1 MVRSKCINMDA
12 STSYVCRFWKIIQT
26 LQRTQNDIF
35 SKRRVL
41 YIFAVMYECAGWLL
55 LCRGT
60 RSINVKKNSAFYFVR
75 LSLSNSIS
83 IPWARVGYL
92 DKLSGQWWK
101 PFEKWTAKWYYC
113 KVVIDG
119 FPYIVKFTRL
129 SLSIKKMVVIVGVS
143 INIHKSPLSMI
154 VSGTNFIVWKYC
166 YFADQEVL
174 TCASK
179 LYLYFGFKAISH
191 IVNIKHT
198 PFAVTSMHLIFLLLA
213 REVIW
218 RGNKPGVITYVGN
231 NILLQDSTKW
241 IF

>member
-41 YIFAVMYECAGWLL
+41 YIFAVMNECAGWLL

-60 RSINVKKNSAFYFVR
+60 RSINVKKNFSGFLFFVR
-75 LSLSNSIS
+75 LSLTNFFS
-83 IPWARVGYL
+83 IPWAPVGYL
-92 DKLSGQWWK
+92 DKFSGQWWK
-101 PFEKWTAKWYYC
+101 PFEKWTLKWHYC
-113 KVVIDG
+113 IVVIDG
-119 FPYIVKFTRL
+119 FSYIVKFTGL
-129 SLSIKKMVVIVGVS
+129 SLSIIVIVGVS
-143 INIHKSPLSMI
+143 INIHKSPLSII
-154 VSGTNFIVWKYC
+154 VSGTDCIVWKYC

-174 TCASK
+174 TCAGN

-213 REVIW
+213 REVI
-218 RGNKPGVITYVGN
+218 
-231 NILLQDSTKW
+231 
-241 IF
+241 

>member
-1 MVRSKCINMDA
+1 MTA
-12 STSYVCRFWKIIQT
+12 SLTGP
-26 LQRTQNDIF
+26 N
-35 SKRRVL
+35 
-41 YIFAVMYECAGWLL
+41 
-55 LCRGT
+55 
-60 RSINVKKNSAFYFVR
+60 
-75 LSLSNSIS
+75 
-83 IPWARVGYL
+83 
-92 DKLSGQWWK
+92 
-101 PFEKWTAKWYYC
+101 
-113 KVVIDG
+113 
-119 FPYIVKFTRL
+119 FTGL

-241 IF
+241 IFNWPSLVQHRNKQMPRIQPELLFDKILHIKSLSSTHRPFIILVLKTSQELQMLSRSLTDCKSLFLNVMIQVSQFVSNSQLCH